1 MVPGAAAMRV
11 GPILMALVVAVSAC
25 KPSVSKINAR
35 PEQYYQNKLKVRAR
49 IARMQQL
56 PSATLLEVVDEDGAR
71 ILVSASTPVEAEVG
85 DWVKVVGVLV
95 PETKVG
101 DTPLYDVLQAEDIDA
116 TSAPWFQGL
125 F

>member
-11 GPILMALVVAVSAC
+11 GPILLALVVAVSAC

-35 PEQYYQNKLKVRAR
+35 PEQYYQNKLKVHAR
-49 IARMQQL
+49 IARMQVT
-56 PSATLLEVVDEDGAR
+56 PGATLLEVVDANGAR
-71 ILVSASTPVEAEVG
+71 ILVSAPTPVEAEVG

-101 DTPLYDVLQAEDIDA
+101 DTPLYDVLQAEDIDH

>member
-11 GPILMALVVAVSAC
+11 GPILLALVVAVSAC
-25 KPSVSKINAR
+25 NPSVSKINAR
-35 PEQYYQNKLKVRAR
+35 PEQHYQQKLKVRAR
-49 IARMQQL
+49 IARMQEL
-56 PSATLLEVVDEDGAR
+56 PGAILLEVVDENGAR
-71 ILVSASTPVEAEVG
+71 LLVSATPPVEAEVG
-85 DWVKVVGVLV
+85 DWVKVTGVLV

-101 DTPLYDVLQAEDIDA
+101 DTPLYDVLQAEDIDH

>member
-11 GPILMALVVAVSAC
+11 GPILLALVVAVSAC
-25 KPSVSKINAR
+25 RPSVSKINGR
-35 PEQYYQNKLKVRAR
+35 PEQYYQQKLKVRAR
-49 IARMQQL
+49 VARMQQL
-56 PSATLLEVVDEDGAR
+56 PGATLLEVVDEDGAR
-71 ILVSASTPVEAEVG
+71 ILVSAATPAEVEVG

-95 PETKVG
+95 PETKIG
-101 DTPLYDVLQAEDIDA
+101 DTPLYDVIQAEDVDH